1 MRKIMDDFNFI
12 YLQFNF
18 YSGGKVKEFL
28 PSVDALLMEPE
39 LGVLAASSNF
49 QFLVKL
55 LYEYAYDNY

>member
-1 MRKIMDDFNFI
+1 MIFISFI
-12 YLQFNF
+12 YSFIF
-18 YSGGKVKEFL
+18 YTGGKVKEFL